1 MKSAAGD
8 SGIWDVVVVGAGP
21 AGSTMTARLA
31 REGLSVLLLD
41 KSAAGP
47 PPKVCGEYLSPG
59 CLPILRRLGA
69 LSAVRAVGRPLYGMA
84 VHTAAGRLL
93 RMKYPD
99 AGPASEEPVHG
110 LSVTRAR
117 LDAVLLD
124 LAVKSGVVVE
134 TGFQVSDVRRN
145 GSSLEVCG
153 RLRGGETRR
162 RARLVV
168 GADGR
173 HSAVARQLG
182 FVRRHPW
189 LDKLAFVA
197 YVEGARRAGD
207 IGEIFL
213 GRDCYAILNPI
224 ADDLTNLGVV
234 VNRCDVA
241 RGDDPRQSLWSTARG
256 MAGLGDRLRT
266 ATLAAPGRCLGPL
279 AYRVTSLS
287 GPGVLLVGDA
297 AGFLDPF
304 TGEGI
309 YAALRSAE
317 LAARRVLSG
326 WTCDGPLPSTLAAYA
341 RDWKRERDPKWRL
354 CTGLQHA
361 IRRPW
366 LAEWLVA
373 RLRPRPALTTTL
385 MAAVGDLAWMPTLR
399 RSCPIPRLRLTSP
412 RPDR

>member
-1 MKSAAGD
+1 MKARAGD
-8 SGIWDVVVVGAGP
+8 SGEWDVVVVGAGP
-21 AGSTMTARLA
+21 AGSAMAALLA
-31 REGLSVLLLD
+31 REGLSVVLLD
-41 KSAAGP
+41 KSVAVP
-47 PPKVCGEYLSPG
+47 PPKICGEYVSPG

-69 LSAVRAVGRPLYGMA
+69 LSTLRTLARPLYGMA
-84 VHTAAGRLL
+84 IHTPAGRILHT
-93 RMKYPD
+93 KYPD
-99 AGPASEEPVHG
+99 AGPASEEPAHG

-124 LAVKSGVVVE
+124 LAVKSGAVVE
-134 TGFQVSDVRRN
+134 AGFQASDVRRN
-145 GSSLEVCG
+145 GSSLEVRG
-153 RLRGGETRR
+153 RLRGGVARR

-189 LDKLAFVA
+189 LDKMAFVA
-197 YVEGARRAGD
+197 YVRGARRASD

-213 GRDCYAILNPI
+213 GRDRYAILNPI

-234 VNRCDVA
+234 VNRSDVP
-241 RGDDPRQSLWSTARG
+241 RGEDPRRSLWSMASA

-266 ATLAAPGRCLGPL
+266 ASLAAPGRCLGPL
-279 AYRVTSLS
+279 AYRVASLS

-309 YAALRSAE
+309 YGALRSAE

-326 WTCDGPLPSTLAAYA
+326 WTCDGPPPSALAAYA
-341 RDWKRERDPKWRL
+341 RDWTRERNPKWRL

-373 RLRPRPALTTTL
+373 RLQPRPALATAL

-399 RSCPIPRLRLTSP
+399 RSRSLPRAGLTSP